1 MVLRDKRRFGRD
13 CKPIAPFIHVQI
25 IDCVVVAEFVEAERE
40 AQLAAM
46 DVGFLIR
53 FNISRTLKAHFLA
66 SEWFVSSYSFVS
78 RS

>member
-1 MVLRDKRRFGRD
+1 MLLRDKRRFGRD
-13 CKPIAPFIHVQI
+13 CKPITPFIHVRI
-25 IDCVVVAEFVEAERE
+25 TDCVVAAEFVEAERD

-53 FNISRTLKAHFLA
+53 FNISHTLKAHFLA
-66 SEWFVSSYSFVS
+66 SEWFVSSCSFVS